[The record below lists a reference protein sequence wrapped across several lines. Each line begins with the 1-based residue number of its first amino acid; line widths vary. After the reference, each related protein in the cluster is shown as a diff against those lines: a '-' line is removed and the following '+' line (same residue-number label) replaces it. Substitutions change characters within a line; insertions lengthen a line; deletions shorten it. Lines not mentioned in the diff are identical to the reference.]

1 MGKHKHKSKSS
12 KKKKHRSSSSEER
25 DVGDIDLE
33 LEKKSHRHHKKHH
46 KEKKKH
52 KRKSESLELS
62 DVDGGPPPAKIIRV
76 ASRSTSSRSS
86 FSLSPE
92 NPPPTHPVYT
102 EDLSDDELPCE
113 KAQIETLPSIKQ
125 ALDIEAIRKKL
136 EGKRRNGDSEK
147 KTEGK
152 RKYADF
158 GDDNDDM
165 FPSKSSSKSYTQPAR
180 AFSPPAQSGDNSSLS
195 IEETNKLRLKL
206 GLKPLDVSSSSSKP
220 SDSKTNSNEPEKIL
234 AKDTGEEFIHKPAK
248 NLSDLKQTEK
258 IAAKLK
264 ERKEKRELEARL
276 SKVKKLADDDSDDD
290 VKKWVSKS
298 RKIQT
303 EKELA
308 EKKAKELDAM
318 DEVFGIGDLIDEEIK
333 TEKSK
338 VYSAKHMKGLKVEH
352 DIKDFTEG
360 RNVILTLK
368 DQDVLAEEEGDTLVN
383 VNMVDD
389 ERHKKNVLNRKQKVG
404 GKFGYS
410 ALDEDEFDEDGNPR
424 ETQMLSKYDE
434 EIEGTKKKSFAIGEN
449 YEERRKN
456 EVREKL
462 YGNKKFDSLGTV
474 KLTLASDYLTEE
486 EVKFKKP
493 KKKVRKIRKT
503 KLRAD
508 DLLNMAQEESSVET
522 KREFKTEPE
531 SPYRRRPGSETAVKH
546 EPEDDDRMELDL
558 DDMEVP
564 GEDLSEIKM
573 LEMDDGELQVALNK
587 ARKLKQRE
595 TLMDNPVEQVA
606 KAILADADI
615 KNEAGGTIILNST
628 AEFCRTLGDIP
639 TYGQAGNRGEEEQEL
654 LDFEREM
661 KEEREREEASKH
673 GGWNEVDM
681 DTGAGPS
688 ISLPIE
694 APILEAEPDLG
705 RGLAGALNLAVSK
718 GYLEKET
725 AKRPSASRFAHLQA
739 QNYSIDDKAHQDDDK
754 FGRRERYAGPTSEFK
769 EKEGYKPKI
778 NLDYIDDEGHLLSSK
793 EAFRYLSHKFHG
805 KGPSKNKI
813 EKRLKKQEQTVLMKQ
828 MSSTDT
834 PLGTLNMLQSK
845 QKETQSPFVVLS
857 GSKQLTAPSLAKL
870 K

>member
-25 DVGDIDLE
+25 DGGDIELE

-52 KRKSESLELS
+52 RRKSESLELS
-62 DVDGGPPPAKIIRV
+62 DVEGGPPPAKITRV
-76 ASRSTSSRSS
+76 ASHSSSSRSS

-92 NPPPTHPVYT
+92 NPPPVHPLYT

-113 KAQIETLPSIKQ
+113 KAQMETLPSIKQ
-125 ALDIEAIRKKL
+125 ALDIDAIRKKL
-136 EGKRRNGDSEK
+136 EGKRKHADSDK
-147 KTEGK
+147 KTESK
-152 RKYADF
+152 RKYAEF

-165 FPSKSSSKSYTQPAR
+165 FPSKSSSKSYSQPAR
-180 AFSPPAQSGDNSSLS
+180 AASPPPRSSSGDNSSLS

-206 GLKPLDVSSSSSKP
+206 GLKPLDIASSSSKA
-220 SDSKTNSNEPEKIL
+220 SDSAKSNSNEPEKIL

-264 ERKEKRELEARL
+264 ERKERRELEARL

-290 VKKWVSKS
+290 VRKWVSKS
-298 RKIQT
+298 RKIET

-308 EKKAKELDAM
+308 AKKAKELDAM

-333 TEKSK
+333 TEKNK
-338 VYSAKHMKGLKVEH
+338 VYSAKHIKGLKVEH

-404 GKFGYS
+404 GKFGYN
-410 ALDEDEFDEDGNPR
+410 ALDEDEFDDDGNPR
-424 ETQMLSKYDE
+424 ETQLLGKYDE

-462 YGNKKFDSLGTV
+462 YGNKKFESLGTV
-474 KLTLASDYLTEE
+474 KLTLASDYLTQD

-508 DLLNMAQEESSVET
+508 DLLNMGQEESGVDI
-522 KREFKTEPE
+522 KGDLKTEPE
-531 SPYRRRPGSETAVKH
+531 SPYRRIGVKH
-546 EPEDDDRMELDL
+546 EPEDDDERMELDL

-595 TLMDNPVEQVA
+595 ILTENPVEQVA
-606 KAILADADI
+606 KAILADADM
-615 KNEAGGTIILNST
+615 KNEAGGAIILNST

-673 GGWNEVDM
+673 GGWNEVQM
-681 DTGAGPS
+681 DTGAGPSS

-769 EKEGYKPKI
+769 EKEGYVPKI
-778 NLDYIDDEGHLLSSK
+778 NLDYIDDDGHLLSSK

-813 EKRLKKQEQTVLMKQ
+813 EKRLKKQEQIGLMKQ

-857 GSKQLTAPSLAKL
+857 GSKQLTVPSLVKL

>member
-12 KKKKHRSSSSEER
+12 KKRKHKSSSSEEK
-25 DVGDIDLE
+25 DLPDFE
-33 LEKKSHRHHKKHH
+33 VEKKSHRHHKKHH

-62 DVDGGPPPAKIIRV
+62 DDDGPTPAKVIRV
-76 ASRSTSSRSS
+76 SSSSRSS

-92 NPPPTHPVYT
+92 NVASRNYT
-102 EDLSDDELPCE
+102 EDVSEDDFPFE
-113 KAQIETLPSIKQ
+113 KTSVETVPSIKQ
-125 ALDIEAIRKKL
+125 AVDVDAIRKKL
-136 EGKRRNGDSEK
+136 EGKK
-147 KTEGK
+147 KTTDSKIESR

-158 GDDNDDM
+158 SEEDAS
-165 FPSKSSSKSYTQPAR
+165 FPYKSSTKSSVQGTTPG
-180 AFSPPAQSGDNSSLS
+180 SPPKTSYSGDTSSMS

-220 SDSKTNSNEPEKIL
+220 SDSSKNSNEPEKIL
-234 AKDTGEEFIHKPAK
+234 AKDTGEEFVHKPAK
-248 NLSDLKQTEK
+248 NMSELKQTEK

-264 ERKEKRELEARL
+264 ERKEKRELETRL
-276 SKVKKLADDDSDDD
+276 LKVKKLADSDSDDD

-298 RKIQT
+298 RKLQT

-333 TEKSK
+333 SEKSK
-338 VYSAKHMKGLKVEH
+338 VYSAKHIKGLKVEH

-368 DQDVLAEEEGDTLVN
+368 DQDILAEDASDTLVN

-424 ETQMLSKYDE
+424 ESQLLSKYDE

-449 YEERRKN
+449 YEEQRKN

-462 YGNKKFDSLGTV
+462 YGNRKLESLASA
-474 KLTLASDYLTEE
+474 KLKLASDYLTED

-508 DLLNMAQEESSVET
+508 DLLNMDSGADQSSEMM
-522 KREFKTEPE
+522 KREVKSEPE
-531 SPYRRRPGSETAVKH
+531 SPYRRSGSARVKD
-546 EPEDDDRMELDL
+546 EPEDDDDRMELDV
-558 DDMEVP
+558 DDMEAP

-595 TLMDNPVEQVA
+595 NICETSVDKVA
-606 KAILADADI
+606 KSILAEADL
-615 KNEAGGTIILNST
+615 KNEAGGAIILNST

-661 KEEREREEASKH
+661 KEEREREEQSKL
-673 GGWNEVDM
+673 GGWNEVQM
-681 DTGAGPS
+681 ESAPGS
-688 ISLPIE
+688 SVSLPLE

-725 AKRPSASRFAHLQA
+725 LKRPSASRFAHLQA

-754 FGRRERYAGPTSEFK
+754 FGRRERYSGPTSEFK
-769 EKEGYKPKI
+769 EKEGYKPNI
-778 NLDYIDDEGHLLSSK
+778 QLDYIDDEGHLLSSK

-813 EKRLKKQEQTVLMKQ
+813 EKRLKKQEQQALMKQ

-845 QKETQSPFVVLS
+845 QKQTQSPFIVLS
-857 GSKQLTAPSLAKL
+857 GSKQLQAPSLTKT